1 MVKED
6 KFTKI
11 QIYTKE
17 NGLMKKKK
25 DLENLLQKMEINM
38 KAILKMT
45 SLMEMEFSLLKMV

>member
-1 MVKED
+1 
-6 KFTKI
+6 
-11 QIYTKE
+11 
-17 NGLMKKKK
+17 MKKKK